1 MASIDA
7 GRTHVAAGSAA
18 VHVGSFFNRVVAAV
32 AAWNDRRITRK
43 ALSQLS
49 DRELEDIGLSRA
61 DIETISE
68 RSF

>member
-7 GRTHVAAGSAA
+7 GRAHVAAGSAA
-18 VHVGSFFNRVVAAV
+18 VHVGSFLNRVVAAV

-43 ALSQLS
+43 ALSRLS

-61 DIETISE
+61 DIETISD
-68 RSF
+68 RGF